1 MPKIHFIRSQVKFL
15 KVFAQKCSKKE
26 ELVLPVSDCRR
37 LCEGMHIMCVCAFVC
52 VCLCMFVY
60 AQRCGRKASSSELQ
74 RGGEGL
80 SVVKLLVE
88 QKLQV
93 ERELG
98 ELRMQLEKTGF
109 SSLSQIR

>member
-1 MPKIHFIRSQVKFL
+1 MYVHAITCKLLIH
-15 KVFAQKCSKKE
+15 
-26 ELVLPVSDCRR
+26 
-37 LCEGMHIMCVCAFVC
+37 VC
-52 VCLCMFVY
+52 
-60 AQRCGRKASSSELQ
+60 AQRCVGKASSSELQ

-98 ELRMQLEKTGF
+98 ELKMQLEKTGF